1 MLVAETNNSNG
12 SSFFRSSVPLLI
24 FFCSCFILFFL
35 WLKYNKRTLHCAM
48 STYTVHQ
55 RVLRAIASE
64 CNSFSK
70 FCNVFHPQPF
80 YSRVSLYID
89 TQIKLTVI
97 LQALKHNLYL
107 HPHHPPPSPCTS
119 PCHRGWPCVSQ
130 WYPELCWIGRRP
142 LVGSTSLDLT
152 APFSRLG
159 LGCEANHATHK
170 NHPHY
175 RYPYQIDPNNKP
187 CLRNSEMP
195 ESKV

>member
-1 MLVAETNNSNG
+1 MAETNNSNG

-35 WLKYNKRTLHCAM
+35 WLKYNKRTLYGAL

-89 TQIKLTVI
+89 IQIKLTVI

-107 HPHHPPPSPCTS
+107 RPHHPPPSPPSTLTLYFTLS
-119 PCHRGWPCVSQ
+119 SWLTLCVSMIPRALLDGASAPSRVDLAGFDSPILQ
-130 WYPELCWIGRRP
+130 
-142 LVGSTSLDLT
+142 VG
-152 APFSRLG
+152 AW
-159 LGCEANHATHK
+159 
-170 NHPHY
+170 
-175 RYPYQIDPNNKP
+175 
-187 CLRNSEMP
+187 
-195 ESKV
+195 V